1 MSGKGYF
8 EHCTKCHP
16 EIDVKWPVV
25 SGVAKTGISVICYS
39 CYLRKK
45 KRLPML
51 PVLPLL
57 PLLTLCNK

>member
-25 SGVAKTGISVICYS
+25 SGVVKTGTSVICYS
-39 CYLRKK
+39 YYLPIFEKK
-45 KRLPML
+45 EK
-51 PVLPLL
+51 VTHVTCI
-57 PLLTLCNK
+57 TLINLMH